1 MAKKTKGAEK
11 VIAETEDINTP
22 VESPMSTETNVV
34 LDEDTPA
41 EIENADTPVE
51 SPMNTEIIVDDMVL
65 KKDFVV
71 MEESA
76 PANTESNAVDLDAAL
91 DAALASAASALG
103 ISAISALPTTPENTP
118 LDDADIYAVI
128 TPILEF
134 AGNVDVETA
143 GPLVVSEPSDASDD
157 DDNISENSNS
167 PEIIEN
173 P

>member
-71 MEESA
+71 MEEIA
-76 PANTESNAVDLDAAL
+76 PANTESSAEDLDAAL

-118 LDDADIYAVI
+118 LDDAKIYEII
-128 TPILEF
+128 TPIIQF
-134 AGNVDVETA
+134 AGLVDTETA
-143 GPLVVSEPSDASDD
+143 GPLKAS
-157 DDNISENSNS
+157 NSSNASENSDENS
-167 PEIIEN
+167 
-173 P
+173 